1 MIYEPE
7 EDSFLLQKFVKKH
20 LKISKKKF
28 SVSQKS
34 RSDFSGYAKCLVLD
48 MGTGSGIQAKTA
60 SFDADLVIGLDINKD
75 VIKYCEKNSKG
86 DNIHFL
92 KSNLFQIFEDNFFY
106 YDKVEN
112 KLEIYEKRRVED
124 REKRKEL
131 VNKQIKFDLMIFN
144 PPYLPQELKE
154 KDIRLE
160 GGKKGYEVLNKFLD
174 KAPIYLKK
182 DGKILIV
189 FSSLTDKKKIDGII
203 AKNNLKFVE
212 LEKKHI
218 FFEDLYVYYIARA

>member
-1 MIYEPE
+1 MIYEPA
-7 EDSFLLQKFVKKH
+7 EDSFLLQNFVKK
-20 LKISKKKF
+20 
-28 SVSQKS
+28 
-34 RSDFSGYAKCLVLD
+34 YAKGIVLD

-60 SFDADLVIGLDINKD
+60 SFKADLVIGLDISKN

-86 DNIHFL
+86 SNIYFF

-112 KLEIYEKRRVED
+112 KLEVYEKSRVED
-124 REKRKEL
+124 REKRKVL
-131 VNKQIKFDLMIFN
+131 VNKQIKFDLIIFN
-144 PPYLPQELKE
+144 PPYLPQELK
-154 KDIRLE
+154 KMDIMLE

-189 FSSLTDKKKIDGII
+189 FSSFTDKKKIDGII

-212 LEKKHI
+212 LVKKHM
-218 FFEDLYVYYIARA
+218 FFEDIYVYYIAKP